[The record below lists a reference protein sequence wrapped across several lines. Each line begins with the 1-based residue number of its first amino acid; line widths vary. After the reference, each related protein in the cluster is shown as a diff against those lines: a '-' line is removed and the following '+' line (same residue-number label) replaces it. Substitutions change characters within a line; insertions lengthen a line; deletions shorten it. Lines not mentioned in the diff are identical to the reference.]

1 LKRVFESLVFES
13 WALNRRGPGN
23 RIQKG
28 GGIMIDSNQNEF
40 AGATP
45 VSDTS
50 ASWNWLRDRVRTGQ
64 IDSLNTWI
72 ADDLLEL
79 EAVYDGWVTAKSR
92 QLALSS
98 ELRSS
103 RS

>member
-1 LKRVFESLVFES
+1 
-13 WALNRRGPGN
+13 
-23 RIQKG
+23 
-28 GGIMIDSNQNEF
+28 MIDSNQNEF

-50 ASWNWLRDRVRTGQ
+50 ATWNWLKDRLQTVQ
-64 IDSLNTWI
+64 IDALDSWI

-79 EAVYDGWVTAKSR
+79 EAVYDGWVTEKSR
-92 QLALSS
+92 ELALKS

>member
-1 LKRVFESLVFES
+1 
-13 WALNRRGPGN
+13 
-23 RIQKG
+23 
-28 GGIMIDSNQNEF
+28 MIDSNQNEF

-50 ASWNWLRDRVRTGQ
+50 ASWNWLKDRVRTAQ
-64 IDSLNTWI
+64 IESLDTWI

-79 EAVYDGWVTAKSR
+79 ETVYDSWVTEKSR
-92 QLALSS
+92 QLALKS

>member
-1 LKRVFESLVFES
+1 
-13 WALNRRGPGN
+13 
-23 RIQKG
+23 
-28 GGIMIDSNQNEF
+28 MIDSNQNEF

-45 VSDTS
+45 VSDTP
-50 ASWNWLRDRVRTGQ
+50 ANWNWLKDRVQTTQ
-64 IDSLNTWI
+64 IESLDAWI

-79 EAVYDGWVTAKSR
+79 EAIYDGWVTEKSR
-92 QLALSS
+92 QLALKS